1 MDQLLEEVKILYP
14 EVKEPPSGHIH
25 FKTTESISG
34 FIVYAAQTHPAL
46 MPHMKGIYLTL
57 NSWRPQQDEE
67 GWKNPN
73 KRKRETKEDPLPSA
87 SVGILEPPEWT
98 KEVPRLRSD
107 IGELMELTLSVSP
120 PQIPIQP
127 TNKEAVYVVGDALI
141 ESARHRLVRT

>member
-1 MDQLLEEVKILYP
+1 MYV
-14 EVKEPPSGHIH
+14 
-25 FKTTESISG
+25 
-34 FIVYAAQTHPAL
+34 AQTYPAL
-46 MPHMKGIYLTL
+46 MPYMKGIYLTL
-57 NSWRPQQDEE
+57 NSWRPQRDKE

-107 IGELMELTLSVSP
+107 IGALMELTSSVSP

-127 TNKEAVYVVGDALI
+127 TNKEAIYVVGDASGSGFGSVSWSRKDKKI
-141 ESARHRLVRT
+141 RVMVGVWNNEIIKVNIAS